1 MEVSASRSRV
11 FRGSL
16 PTPSS
21 TAPLLEA
28 AADAVR
34 ERGWMQGA
42 ALGDEQAGRCNRRT
56 GWGSSCPPRQEVLD
70 RLSLL
75 LCSRELLGHVTGCVG
90 EEASLGY
97 RNLEEP
103 NFVYVLMSTRHSQRW
118 RSWTT
123 SVDIARPRD
132 RAIPFVARGARSG
145 AVRSS
150 FRTSGS
156 WPPRA
161 CPSVLLAW
169 RTCSNAVALGGGSI
183 SLAGWNQT
191 STYRPGRG
199 GTVCPAGWRQY
210 KDTLTSQLTAPP
222 GTPPVTPSCTTEG
235 GEGGGVSRLVSG
247 SKRCRPRPVSSSCT
261 SGREAP
267 GAGRWEPAQATPRN
281 QSSNLEG

>member
-1 MEVSASRSRV
+1 MVSTTSWGRSPRTSASRLGTRHEVSRGLDAGAIRCPV
-11 FRGSL
+11 SESVDPSSEESAREGLSRGASRWCRLPLGVGHLEKQIIHPALLRGRERCTYPLPKQFPLSLGRPSRGLLLLPLPPVDGGQDGRGGL

-56 GWGSSCPPRQEVLD
+56 GWGSSCLPRQEVLD

-103 NFVYVLMSTRHSQRW
+103 NFVYVLMSTRHSQKW

-145 AVRSS
+145 PVRSS

-156 WPPRA
+156 WPPP
-161 CPSVLLAW
+161 CM
-169 RTCSNAVALGGGSI
+169 
-183 SLAGWNQT
+183 SLSAF
-191 STYRPGRG
+191 SL
-199 GTVCPAGWRQY
+199 
-210 KDTLTSQLTAPP
+210 K
-222 GTPPVTPSCTTEG
+222 
-235 GEGGGVSRLVSG
+235 
-247 SKRCRPRPVSSSCT
+247 
-261 SGREAP
+261 
-267 GAGRWEPAQATPRN
+267 
-281 QSSNLEG
+281 NLQ